1 MIDSI
6 YTDQG
11 QSSSALKQEYTNKN
25 IDVAAEEEEQ
35 TSILDAGYLSSI
47 ELKREKTRKEY
58 SHLFYFTNRNN
69 EVDFIT
75 MNHDL
80 NKILPSIGEF
90 FKKEV
95 SSGSMMSLELMEEEN
110 NWKTLF
116 INIPIKEDADWS
128 RINHIVD
135 SFYDNMFDLFPSVM
149 EKLNIDLV
157 SNEF

>member
-11 QSSSALKQEYTNKN
+11 QSSSLLQQEYTNKK
-25 IDVAAEEEEQ
+25 IDAVTEEEEAI
-35 TSILDAGYLSSI
+35 SILDAGYLSSI
-47 ELKREKTRKEY
+47 ELKREKIRKEY
-58 SHLFYFTNRNN
+58 SHLFNFTNHNI
-69 EVDFIT
+69 EVDFIST
-75 MNHDL
+75 NHDL
-80 NKILPSIGEF
+80 HKILPSIGEF

-95 SSGSMMSLELMEEEN
+95 SDGSMMSLELMEEEN

-116 INIPIKEDADWS
+116 INIPIQEDADWS